1 MELSGFFRDIN
12 YRYLK
17 MAPTATAQIKLY
29 LLDNAFPVCLA
40 KIMFQPVEAN
50 SCKCRPSLVVNF
62 FPCCLYL
69 KNGRQQPQCVFLVF
83 LRHPVLEIFANF
95 LRVFLLLNLTSVKK
109 SLYPRQSHPFCG
121 CAEPAPACL
130 GLGHLV

>member
-17 MAPTATAQIKLY
+17 MAPTATAQIKL
-29 LLDNAFPVCLA
+29 LVDNAFPVCLA

-50 SCKCRPSLVVNF
+50 YCKCRLSLVVNF